1 LKIRINKYI
10 SEAGIC
16 SRRDADR
23 KVLAGRVL
31 VNGRLAELGDQVDDS
46 DDVMVD
52 GYLIENRVQR
62 VYIAFNKP
70 VGVTSTTD
78 EADPDNILKSVGYH
92 AGRIFPIG
100 RLDKD
105 SQGLIL
111 LSNDGDIVNK
121 ILRVSNKHDK
131 EYIVTVDKTVDE
143 NFAKT
148 MSNGVS
154 IMGIMTRKCVCEV
167 INPTTFRIIL
177 NQGLNRQIRRMCKV
191 LGYKVTSLQRIRIM
205 NIKLEG
211 IPVGTWRFLTDD
223 EINIILAEV
232 ALSKK
237 TEASKSSEPKN
248 AENYQDSTFN
258 PGKSK
263 KRDDRGFDLKPTSE
277 GKSGAWKKS
286 GGDKK
291 STGKPG
297 SWKKSESAGKPG
309 SWKKSE
315 SAEKPG
321 SWKKSESAGKSGPW
335 KSRDSADKPSTWKK
349 AGPSKGPWKKN
360 ESDGKAGGWKKSDSA
375 DKSPT
380 WKKAGPSKG
389 PWKKSTSSTDGG
401 ADGDGPTKT
410 TNPKF
415 RSSSRPSSTSGEG
428 TGVSPDRKRK
438 PSPFK
443 TKGGS
448 KPTRKGPSDG
458 KPARKGPSD
467 GKPKAGR
474 GTRGA
479 SRPKR

>member
-1 LKIRINKYI
+1 
-10 SEAGIC
+10 
-16 SRRDADR
+16 
-23 KVLAGRVL
+23 
-31 VNGRLAELGDQVDDS
+31 
-46 DDVMVD
+46 
-52 GYLIENRVQR
+52 
-62 VYIAFNKP
+62 
-70 VGVTSTTD
+70 
-78 EADPDNILKSVGYH
+78 VGYH

-111 LSNDGDIVNK
+111 MSNDGDIVNK

-131 EYIVTVDKTVDE
+131 EYIVTVDKPVDE

-191 LGYKVTSLQRIRIM
+191 LGYKVTSLQRVRIM

-237 TEASKSSEPKN
+237 TDASKSSESKS
-248 AENYQDSTFN
+248 AEHYDDSTFN

-263 KRDDRGFDLKPTSE
+263 KRDDRGFDLKPSGE
-277 GKSGAWKKS
+277 GKSGAWKKTDS
-286 GGDKK
+286 DKK
-291 STGKPG
+291 
-297 SWKKSESAGKPG
+297 SAGKPG

-315 SAEKPG
+315 SG
-321 SWKKSESAGKSGPW
+321 GKSGPW

-360 ESDGKAGGWKKSDSA
+360 ESDGKSGGWKKSDSDEKPGSWKKNESTGKSGPWKSRDSA
-375 DKSPT
+375 DKPSS

-389 PWKKSTSSTDGG
+389 PWKKSTSTADGG
-401 ADGDGPTKT
+401 SADGDGPSKT

-415 RSSSRPSSTSGEG
+415 RSSSRPSSASGG
-428 TGVSPDRKRK
+428 APGASPDRKRK

-458 KPARKGPSD
+458 KPTRKGPAD
-467 GKPKAGR
+467 GKPKSGR